1 MVDSTY
7 VEVTTTVECAGHWV
21 TVGAQLVTKNSA
33 VVHTVEVVTWGVLVG
48 KEISGA
54 LDVAICEDT
63 GIVVGLGVGSG

>member
-1 MVDSTY
+1 VVDSTY

-33 VVHTVEVVTWGVLVG
+33 VVHTVEVVG

-63 GIVVGLGVGSG
+63 GIVVELGVGSG